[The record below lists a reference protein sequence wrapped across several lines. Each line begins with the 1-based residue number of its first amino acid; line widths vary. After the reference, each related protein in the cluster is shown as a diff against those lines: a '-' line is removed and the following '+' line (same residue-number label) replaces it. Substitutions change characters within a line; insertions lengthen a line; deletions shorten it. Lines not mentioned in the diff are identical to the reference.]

1 MHTAVD
7 DRRAPGF
14 IRMIAQPLGR
24 EAARTKPANTFD
36 FCGIEPT
43 EHPQFIIRYAQQR

>member
-1 MHTAVD
+1 MIAARGD
-7 DRRAPGF
+7 F

-24 EAARTKPANTFD
+24 EVARTKPANAFD

-43 EHPQFIIRYAQQR
+43 EHPQFIIYYAQQR